1 MVMGKQMI
9 KKGLEQSSE
18 QAMEVAA
25 TAAVVE
31 QNPLKVL
38 VRELEGELNSNFF
51 LGNYAN
57 SVGRQQ
63 HFIAKKKIKEHRS
76 SSKKRYSPK
85 RVKSR
90 NFLTNTSYN
99 RLKREDYNN
108 ASFAIDCFT
117 FLLFNLNVFFLM
129 VCVKMLWTYL
139 IPSEFYFFIC

>member
-1 MVMGKQMI
+1 MGKQMI

-38 VRELEGELNSNFF
+38 VRELEGELNPNFF

-57 SVGRQQ
+57 NGGRQ
-63 HFIAKKKIKEHRS
+63 IKEFRS

-85 RVKSR
+85 R
-90 NFLTNTSYN
+90 
-99 RLKREDYNN
+99 
-108 ASFAIDCFT
+108 
-117 FLLFNLNVFFLM
+117 LN
-129 VCVKMLWTYL
+129 
-139 IPSEFYFFIC
+139 